1 MDYSVLRF
9 KKMLISKLNTA
20 GSFRCPYSFIQ
31 SFQFHIKALTIVEQ
45 LWSIIRTALFTGKN
59 RKYLV
64 SITFL
69 IDLTICRFQCFEDYF
84 VSYEYYA
91 HRNIPMVF
99 VQELKITNTKNQL
112 IDIDLTL
119 PRISDWPTAVTQTI
133 K

>member
-1 MDYSVLRF
+1 MRIENILCHFVL
-9 KKMLISKLNTA
+9 LIL
-20 GSFRCPYSFIQ
+20 RY
-31 SFQFHIKALTIVEQ
+31 
-45 LWSIIRTALFTGKN
+45 
-59 RKYLV
+59 
-64 SITFL
+64 
-69 IDLTICRFQCFEDYF
+69 RFQCFEDYF